1 MWARCKNNA
10 SGGTK
15 GAVCG
20 VRNFVKSGSNRDPA
34 LLFARSC
41 SFLPPQP
48 SSRPGAAEPR
58 FVKGVRRPMGLLNVT
73 RIGRPA
79 YLAAAALVLIFAGPA
94 AAQTSIK
101 FSLDGRLEGPE
112 ALVLLP
118 QDKGY
123 FKSEGLDVSVDEAAS
138 PLEPITR
145 VASGSYDM
153 AFADINALIRYRD
166 QNPSAPVK
174 AVFMVYNKPP
184 YAIVARKNRG
194 ITEPKQLENKK
205 LGAPSAGATFAQWP
219 LFAKLNNIDP
229 SKVTIEQI
237 AIPVRAPMLAAGQI
251 DAALGA
257 SFRLYVDLKERG
269 VPLDD
274 IVLMP
279 MADYGMKLYGNAIM
293 VNAKFAAEKP
303 DVIKAFLRAFTRSL
317 RETIRR
323 PAEAVELILRRDDAA
338 RKEVELERL
347 LMAIKENIV
356 TPEVK
361 ADGLGAIEPARL
373 AQSVEQ
379 IALVYTFKGKPS
391 LTDIFDGSFLPAPP
405 ERKVN

>member
-1 MWARCKNNA
+1 MCGARQL
-10 SGGTK
+10 T
-15 GAVCG
+15 
-20 VRNFVKSGSNRDPA
+20 
-34 LLFARSC
+34 
-41 SFLPPQP
+41 
-48 SSRPGAAEPR
+48 R
-58 FVKGVRRPMGLLNVT
+58 FVS
-73 RIGRPA
+73 
-79 YLAAAALVLIFAGPA
+79 AAVAAVVIAAPA
-94 AAQTSIK
+94 AAQTGIR
-101 FSLDGRLEGPE
+101 FTLDGPVEGPE
-112 ALVLLP
+112 ALFLLP

-123 FKSEGLDVSVDEAAS
+123 FKSEGLDVVIDEAGS
-138 PLEPITR
+138 PIEPINR
-145 VASGSYDM
+145 IVGGNYELG
-153 AFADINALIRYRD
+153 FADLNTLIRYRD
-166 QNPSAPVK
+166 QHPSAPIK
-174 AVFMVYNKPP
+174 AIFIVYNKPA
-184 YAIVARKNRG
+184 YAIVARKSRG
-194 ITEPKQLENKK
+194 ISDPKQLEHKK
-205 LGAPSAGATFAQWP
+205 MGAPAGGSTLAQWP